1 MTREE
6 ILNKLNDIFNQVFD
20 REITLLESTSAKD
33 INGWDSLTHITI
45 ISMVE
50 EEFEISFT
58 MKQVLEMQNIGD
70 MISIIE
76 EEI

>member
-6 ILNKLNDIFNQVFD
+6 ILNKLNNIFNQVFD

-33 INGWDSLTHITI
+33 INAWDSLTHITI

>member
-6 ILNKLNDIFNQVFD
+6 ILNKLNNIFNQVFD

-70 MISIIE
+70 MISSIE

>member
-33 INGWDSLTHITI
+33 IKGWDSLTHITI

>member
-6 ILNKLNDIFNQVFD
+6 ILNKLNNIFNQVFD

-45 ISMVE
+45 ISWVE

>member
-50 EEFEISFT
+50 EEFEITVT
-58 MKQVLEMQNIGD
+58 MKQVLERQNIGD

>member
-6 ILNKLNDIFNQVFD
+6 ILNKLNNIFNQVFD

-50 EEFEISFT
+50 EEFEITFT

>member
-6 ILNKLNDIFNQVFD
+6 ISNKLNNIFNQVFD

>member
-6 ILNKLNDIFNQVFD
+6 ILNKLNNIFNQVFD

-58 MKQVLEMQNIGD
+58 MKLVLEMQNIGD

>member
-6 ILNKLNDIFNQVFD
+6 ILNKLNNIFNQVFD

>member
-6 ILNKLNDIFNQVFD
+6 ILNKLNNIFNQVFD
-20 REITLLESTSAKD
+20 REIILLESTSAKD